1 MKGLDP
7 RTGGGLTLDG
17 CAWARTFFFVLGG
30 RAERGKC
37 ELHSGCLKVGM
48 KDSFFES
55 FYFLSKAE
63 DKFIY

>member
-48 KDSFFES
+48 KDSFF
-55 FYFLSKAE
+55 
-63 DKFIY
+63 